1 MSPKEVEVVTAWI
14 KGLLLTALALASTV
28 SPASRHLT
36 IVGATSTLSYLR
48 DAVAGF
54 ERTHPGYTVSLAG
67 GGSVAGLVEVSRGRA
82 DVGVSDIPPRAEWTS
97 GVRLQAVPL
106 GRLPILFVV
115 HPGTGVK
122 HLTKTQLQA
131 VLDGRVRSWK
141 HVGGRRLPVVV
152 MTRPLASGAL
162 SVVERQIMGSRRITA
177 RAIVELSNGATL
189 AGVRETPGAVGF
201 VESGSIPAGVTVL
214 GVEGQR
220 FAPIRGAEWPWYA
233 RPTLYVQPTAP
244 SVVRDLVQYL
254 AVHPDRAR
262 YGIYG
267 GAS

>member
-1 MSPKEVEVVTAWI
+1 MAWI
-14 KGLLLTALALASTV
+14 KGLLFTVLALASTV
-28 SPASRHLT
+28 SPASRHLI

-48 DAVAGF
+48 GAVAGF
-54 ERTHPGYTVSLAG
+54 ESIHPGYTVSLAG

-97 GVRLQAVPL
+97 GVRLLAVPL

-115 HPGTGVK
+115 HPGTGVAN
-122 HLTKTQLQA
+122 LTKMQLQA
-131 VLDGRVRSWK
+131 VLDGRARSWK
-141 HVGGRRLPVVV
+141 NVGGRALPIVV

-162 SVVERQIMGSRRITA
+162 SVVEGQIMDGRRITS

-214 GVEGQR
+214 AVAGQR
-220 FAPIRGAEWPWYA
+220 FTPARGEDWPWFA
-233 RPTLYVQPTAP
+233 RPSLYVRPTAP
-244 SVVRDLVQYL
+244 RVVRELVQYL
-254 AVHPDRAR
+254 AAHPDRAR

-267 GAS
+267 STS